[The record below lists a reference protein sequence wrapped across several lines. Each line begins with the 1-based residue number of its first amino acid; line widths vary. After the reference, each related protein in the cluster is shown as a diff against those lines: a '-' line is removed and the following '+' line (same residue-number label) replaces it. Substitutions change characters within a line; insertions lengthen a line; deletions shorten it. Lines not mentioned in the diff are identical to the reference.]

1 MQSSKTC
8 TAGQPATCHWAVI
21 RLDTRWFAL
30 PVATVL
36 RVAPRVAV
44 TPLVDAPPDFE
55 GVVQFGGRSLAV
67 MDLRHRLGLPPMPVK
82 LEDHLVIL
90 QDSLGRIAFH
100 VSCVAGLVVLDAHD
114 ATGGRS
120 QGLTSA
126 ALASGLIAAEDG
138 TVLELDA
145 SALWPDEWGPIGS
158 QDRTGGSR

>member
-8 TAGQPATCHWAVI
+8 TAGQPAACHWAVI

-44 TPLVDAPPDFE
+44 TPLVDASPAFE

-67 MDLRHRLGLPPMPVK
+67 MDLRHRLGLPPMPVR
-82 LEDHLVIL
+82 LEDRLVIL
-90 QDSLGRIAFH
+90 QSRLGRLAFH
-100 VSCVAGLVVLDAHD
+100 VSSVAGLVALDAQG
-114 ATGGRS
+114 ATGGHS
-120 QGLTSA
+120 QGLTAA
-126 ALASGLIAAEDG
+126 ALESGLIAAEDG

-145 SALWPDEWGPIGS
+145 SALWPDEWGAIGS